1 MANSFF
7 NFRQFTVHQDKS
19 TMKVCTDSCL
29 FGAWMASQTDIPKD
43 IGMLDIGTGSGLL
56 SLMMAQQ
63 HDNPILGIE
72 IDEAA
77 AIQANQNVQLTP
89 WKDRIRI
96 LNADVMQFQSVEKFG
111 FIFSNPPFYEN
122 SLTSAKLQ
130 KNIAHHD
137 EGLTLKPLLEF
148 ISGNLNETGKASL
161 LLPYSR
167 LETFSTL
174 ARDLGFN
181 LLRLLKVKQT
191 PEHDFF
197 RACIYF
203 GKTAAMPTEIEEMH
217 IKTVSGIYSDS
228 FRELLKYY
236 YLW

>member
-19 TMKVCTDSCL
+19 AMKVCTDSCL

-43 IGMLDIGTGSGLL
+43 TGMLDIGTGSGLL

-96 LNADVMQFQSVEKFG
+96 LNADVMQFQTVEKFG

-137 EGLTLKPLLEF
+137 EALTLKPLLEF

-174 ARDLGFN
+174 AEDLGFN
-181 LLRLLKVKQT
+181 LLKILKVKQT

-203 GKTAAMPTEIEEMH
+203 GKTAAMPTVIEEMY
-217 IKTVSGIYSDS
+217 IKSASGIYSDS
-228 FRELLKYY
+228 FCGLLNDY

>member
-1 MANSFF
+1 MANSYF

-19 TMKVCTDSCL
+19 AMKVCTDSCL

-43 IGMLDIGTGSGLL
+43 TGMLDIGTGTGLL

-63 HDNPILGIE
+63 HENQIMGIE
-72 IDEAA
+72 IDESA
-77 AIQANQNVQLTP
+77 AIQASQNVMHSP
-89 WKDRIRI
+89 WKHRIRI
-96 LNADVMQFQSVEKFG
+96 LNEDVLQFQSDEKFG

-122 SLTSAKLQ
+122 SLASPKLQ
-130 KNIAHHD
+130 KNIAHHA
-137 EGLTLKPLLEF
+137 EALTLKPLLEF

-161 LLPYSR
+161 ILPYSR

-174 ARDLGFN
+174 AEDLGFN
-181 LLRLLKVKQT
+181 LLKILKVKQT

-203 GKTAAMPTEIEEMH
+203 GKTATIPTVIEEMY
-217 IKTVSGIYSDS
+217 IKSASGIYSGS
-228 FRELLKYY
+228 FRELLKDY